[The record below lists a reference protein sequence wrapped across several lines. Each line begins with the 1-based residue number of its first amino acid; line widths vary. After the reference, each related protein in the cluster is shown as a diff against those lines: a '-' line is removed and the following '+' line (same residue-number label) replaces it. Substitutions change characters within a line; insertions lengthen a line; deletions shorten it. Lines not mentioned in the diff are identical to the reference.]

1 VLQDSLT
8 RLANKIAIRR
18 FPKRGGIVDKFPL
31 LMDVLPPLVN
41 KIKDYFISKSEF
53 ELANQVNNLQIKGL
67 FECGDP
73 DCGSFYLSQYV
84 DNEDKLEGFSFEGIG
99 TIEVY
104 EGKIGFIEIFPSNFG
119 YQIRSI
125 LKKNQCNLLK

>member
-1 VLQDSLT
+1 MENFPLLIDVLPQ
-8 RLANKIAIRR
+8 LANKIR
-18 FPKRGGIVDKFPL
+18 
-31 LMDVLPPLVN
+31 
-41 KIKDYFISKSEF
+41 DYFIGKMEF
-53 ELANQVNNLQIKGL
+53 ELANQIDNLQIKEL
-67 FECGDP
+67 CDCGDP

-84 DNEDKLEGFSFEGIG
+84 ETEDKLEGFSFEGIG

-125 LKKNQCNLLK
+125 LKQTNLLY